1 MISAL
6 IFVARGV
13 ITRKYLIQ
21 YLFREH
27 PNSIPLTP
35 GFPLVLQNLAYDNL
49 NRQLMLKATGANV
62 KINFDCHWR
71 EIEEFYC
78 DVVLENIL
86 EQHLEKHQMLEFCES
101 VWLCADMCLS
111 YLKRYRT
118 WKNEFVFDGTI
129 SLNYVWKYL
138 LRCIIIRWC
147 KSRFIFRDVFRVLL
161 RELLEITELIWFAQQ
176 YI

>member
-62 KINFDCHWR
+62 KINFDCHLR
-71 EIEEFYC
+71 EIEKFYC
-78 DVVLENIL
+78 DVVLKNIL
-86 EQHLEKHQMLEFCES
+86 EQHLEKHQMLEFCET
-101 VWLCADMCLS
+101 VWLCSDMCLS

-129 SLNYVWKYL
+129 
-138 LRCIIIRWC
+138 
-147 KSRFIFRDVFRVLL
+147 
-161 RELLEITELIWFAQQ
+161 
-176 YI
+176 